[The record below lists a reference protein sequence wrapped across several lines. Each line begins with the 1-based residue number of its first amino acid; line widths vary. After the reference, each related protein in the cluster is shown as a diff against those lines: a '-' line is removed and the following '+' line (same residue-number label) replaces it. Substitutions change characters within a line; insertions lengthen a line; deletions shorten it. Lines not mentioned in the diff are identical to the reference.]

1 VGLVDNAKR
10 LLEADNLEMKI
21 LPDEEGTAGK
31 IFQIALRSV
40 IPSSVA
46 DKKLYAFHAEW
57 LIDSSLSRV
66 GPDCY
71 RKSSTFVISELPF
84 VHLVSAEPVY
94 GSGPST
100 TEHIS
105 EIQLGYVIRKD
116 GAANDSGDEQV
127 FLERFPL
134 DFLAIYAP
142 HVAREVDAHGGSFN
156 GTKYCAD
163 EANAAET
170 NGKSAPSKS
179 KIPDASSLFEE
190 LKSSLGNAGIQEDK
204 YEMRLWEVD
213 ELNQVF
219 GMSDTQKPATTN
231 IPTFEASELT
241 AVNSFSQMTQ
251 QLRFFEAFNKYGV
264 VVE

>member
-1 VGLVDNAKR
+1 MGLVDNAKR

-71 RKSSTFVISELPF
+71 RTSSTFVISELPF
-84 VHLVSAEPVY
+84 VHLVSAEPVC
-94 GSGPST
+94 GSGSST

-134 DFLAIYAP
+134 DFLALYSP

-190 LKSSLGNAGIQEDK
+190 LESSLGNADIQEDK
-204 YEMRLWEVD
+204 YEMRLWEVND
-213 ELNQVF
+213 LNQVL
-219 GMSDTQKPATTN
+219 GISDTQKPTTTDV
-231 IPTFEASELT
+231 PTFEASELT
-241 AVNSFSQMTQ
+241 AVDSDSQMTQ
-251 QLRFFEAFNKYGV
+251 QLRFLKLSISMEWLW
-264 VVE
+264 